1 VWALH
6 GLCGLWGGVACGIFG
21 LASFGGMGGVSF
33 WSQVVGSLLG
43 AVYAVAAGAIVYT
56 VVDIL
61 MSFRL
66 SAEEE
71 RRGADLS
78 IHKIGANPEEDVRLG
93 RI

>member
-1 VWALH
+1 
-6 GLCGLWGGVACGIFG
+6 
-21 LASFGGMGGVSF
+21 MGGVSL

-61 MSFRL
+61 LSLRL